1 VVEVEEEVVVVVVVV
16 VVVAA
21 AAVVEVA
28 AAVPRTETRFQELVD
43 HRPELVDRRPELVRL
58 ELVVHKA
65 RWRQQVQS
73 PRTKPE
79 TRKN

>member
-1 VVEVEEEVVVVVVVV
+1 MVEVDEEEEVVV

-21 AAVVEVA
+21 AAAVVVEVA
-28 AAVPRTETRFQELVD
+28 AAVPRTETRLQ
-43 HRPELVDRRPELVRL
+43 ELVDRRLELVRL
-58 ELVVHKA
+58 GLVVHTA
-65 RWRQQVQS
+65 HWRQQVQS

>member
-1 VVEVEEEVVVVVVVV
+1 VVEV
-16 VVVAA
+16 
-21 AAVVEVA
+21 

-43 HRPELVDRRPELVRL
+43 RRPELVHL

-65 RWRQQVQS
+65 HWRQQVQP